1 MGLVFLLSCCGGST
15 PFVDP
20 AGLDL
25 DPPAEAALAPCERP
39 SAIPVGVRAGGQAG
53 LWGRDRR
60 ALATCF
66 EKHGILAAYI
76 RAIVGEIK
84 AE

>member
-1 MGLVFLLSCCGGST
+1 M
-15 PFVDP
+15 
-20 AGLDL
+20 
-25 DPPAEAALAPCERP
+25 DPPSEAALAPCVGP

-60 ALATCF
+60 ALVDCLR
-66 EKHGILAAYI
+66 KHGILAAYI
-76 RAIVGEIK
+76 RGIVGEIE